1 MGIRMIKE
9 SREKM
14 YSVDFNKPVKAYFM
28 GIGGISMSGLAEVL
42 LQEGFDVCGS
52 DMKESDVT
60 RRLKELGADIKIGQ
74 VRENIT
80 EDIDVIIYTAAIHPD
95 NPEYVRATELAIPML
110 KRAELLGQIMDHY
123 KYSVAV
129 AGTHGK
135 TTTTSM
141 MSYILMEAGL
151 DPTVSIGG
159 MLDAINGN
167 IRVGKSDYFIT
178 EACEYT
184 NSYHALRPFVN
195 IILNVDA
202 DHLDFFKN
210 MENIKES
217 FKTFAGNTVQ
227 GGALIL
233 NGDMDSTD
241 FVAAGCCQRVIT
253 FGLKEENDYRA
264 VDVSYDAAGLPTYTL
279 ISKEHEPVSV
289 TLGVPGLHNVMNSM
303 AAVASADYLGI
314 DRELTIRG
322 LGKCRSAKRRFEK
335 KGITPEGVTVID
347 DYAHHPTE
355 IKATLK
361 SARELKPEKLCVIFQ
376 PHTYSRTKA
385 LLDEFA
391 EALKLADEVLLAD
404 IYAAREKDDG
414 SVSSK
419 DLAELICE
427 RGGNAVYLGEFEK
440 IEEYVKNNYKKN
452 YMLIT
457 MGAGNVDSIGE
468 NLIKK

>member
-1 MGIRMIKE
+1 
-9 SREKM
+9 M
-14 YSVDFNKPVKAYFM
+14 YKVDFDKPVKAYFM

-42 LQEGFDVCGS
+42 LQEGFNVCGS
-52 DMKESDVT
+52 DMKSSDVT
-60 RRLKELGADIKIGQ
+60 KRLEELGADVKIGQ

-95 NPEYVRATELAIPML
+95 NPEYARATELSIPML
-110 KRAELLGQIMDHY
+110 KRAELLGQIMEHY

-141 MSYILMEAGL
+141 MSYILMEAKL

-184 NSYHALRPFVN
+184 NSYHALNPFVT

-210 MENIKES
+210 LENIKES
-217 FKTFAGNTVQ
+217 FKTFAGNTVK
-227 GGALIL
+227 GGVVVL

-241 FVAAGCCQRVIT
+241 FVASGTEQRVIT
-253 FGLKEENDYRA
+253 FGLKEGNDYRA
-264 VDVSYDAAGLPTYTL
+264 EEVSYDEAGLPTYTL
-279 ISKEHEPVSV
+279 ISKGHDPIRVS
-289 TLGVPGLHNVMNSM
+289 LGVPGLHNVMNSM
-303 AAVASADYLGI
+303 AAIASADYLGV
-314 DRELTIRG
+314 DRGLTLKG
-322 LGKCRSAKRRFEK
+322 LGKCKSAKRRFEK
-335 KGITPEGVTVID
+335 KGVTSAGVTVID

-355 IKATLK
+355 IAATLK

-391 EALKLADEVLLAD
+391 EALKVCDEVLLAD

-419 DLAELICE
+419 DLAELI
-427 RGGNAVYLGEFEK
+427 RVKGGNATYLGGFDK
-440 IEEYVKNNYKKN
+440 IEEYVINNYKKN
-452 YMLIT
+452 YLLIT
-457 MGAGNVDSIGE
+457 MGAGNVDSIGD
-468 NLIKK
+468 NLVKK